1 MYKSTWNRTVILCGP
16 TFSFMYIA
24 IYVENKRIQ
33 KPSGEKKKKKMK
45 KNVHFE
51 RYAPDI
57 FSNSSS
63 YAENK

>member
-1 MYKSTWNRTVILCGP
+1 MLKTKTIR
-16 TFSFMYIA
+16 
-24 IYVENKRIQ
+24 R
-33 KPSGEKKKKKMK
+33 KKKDEKK
-45 KNVHFE
+45 KNVHLE

>member
-1 MYKSTWNRTVILCGP
+1 MDQP
-16 TFSFMYIA
+16 FSFMYIA
-24 IYVENKRIQ
+24 IYVKNKREQ
-33 KPSGEKKKKKMK
+33 KPSGEEKKKKE
-45 KNVHFE
+45 NVHLE

>member
-1 MYKSTWNRTVILCGP
+1 MLR
-16 TFSFMYIA
+16 
-24 IYVENKRIQ
+24 
-33 KPSGEKKKKKMK
+33 KKKKKK
-45 KNVHFE
+45 TIRWKKKEEKNVHLE

>member
-1 MYKSTWNRTVILCGP
+1 
-16 TFSFMYIA
+16 MYIA
-24 IYVENKRIQ
+24 IYVENKNHQ
-33 KPSGEKKKKKMK
+33 EKKKKDEK
-45 KNVHFE
+45 KNVHLE

>member
-1 MYKSTWNRTVILCGP
+1 
-16 TFSFMYIA
+16 MYIA
-24 IYVENKRIQ
+24 IYVEKKKRTK
-33 KPSGEKKKKKMK
+33 KPSGEKKNEE
-45 KNVHFE
+45 KNVHLE

>member
-1 MYKSTWNRTVILCGP
+1 MLKQKRTKTIRR
-16 TFSFMYIA
+16 
-24 IYVENKRIQ
+24 K
-33 KPSGEKKKKKMK
+33 KEKE
-45 KNVHFE
+45 KNVHLE

>member
-1 MYKSTWNRTVILCGP
+1 MDQP
-16 TFSFMYIA
+16 FSFMYIA
-24 IYVENKRIQ
+24 IYVKTKENKNYQ
-33 KPSGEKKKKKMK
+33 EKKKEE
-45 KNVHFE
+45 KNVHLE